1 MPDVS
6 ALAAP
11 KRKPREPGAAAQ
23 RDTFLHDPRDNAA
36 ACRVRAAADL
46 AEADTRSTINGR
58 GVLEASAAQWTAR
71 AALLQRLE
79 NSFEARKLA
88 GGEAPLSGGAD
99 GVSAS

>member
-1 MPDVS
+1 MPNNSDY
-6 ALAAP
+6 APP
-11 KRKPREPGAAAQ
+11 KRKARGPGLSEQ

-46 AEADTRSTINGR
+46 AEADTRSTVNGR
-58 GVLEASAAQWTAR
+58 GVLEASAARWTAR

-79 NSFEARKLA
+79 NSFEARKLS